1 MRIVANS
8 GNRFDPETV
17 AQIIA
22 RLCHRF
28 ADREAILWRAGHDE
42 ESWSKL
48 EERALVQMREELDR
62 GSFAT
67 VRAFVEEMV
76 RARLDLVRPS
86 PEPEGVSSAAPTI
99 AQFARTLPAVFEA
112 PSTDTNEDPL
122 SITVTSASKDDR
134 KPPPR

>member
-1 MRIVANS
+1 VANA
-8 GNRFDPETV
+8 GDRFDPETV

-48 EERALVQMREELDR
+48 EERALDQMRDELNR
-62 GSFAT
+62 GRFVIA
-67 VRAFVEEMV
+67 RAFVEEIV

-86 PEPEGVSSAAPTI
+86 HEPEGVSSAAPTI

-112 PSTDTNEDPL
+112 PSTDTNEDPF
-122 SITVTSASKDDR
+122 SITVTSATKDDR
-134 KPPPR
+134 KPPRR